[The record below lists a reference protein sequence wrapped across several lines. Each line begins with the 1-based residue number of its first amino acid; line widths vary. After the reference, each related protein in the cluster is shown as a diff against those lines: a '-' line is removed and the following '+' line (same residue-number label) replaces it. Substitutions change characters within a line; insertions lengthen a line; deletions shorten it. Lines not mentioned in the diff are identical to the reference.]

1 MKLFNNKKIKGA
13 ISIFLVIIT
22 LPTILFSAVL
32 IDGSRLV
39 SAKAMTQEAA
49 DLAAVSA
56 LADYNTALKDKYGLF
71 AIDDPTK
78 IGDIYKESLEATLL
92 ASGLGDE
99 AYSDKLWEILKDAA
113 GAGSPYSGE
122 SFLNLYD
129 FKVERCEVTPEYCLA
144 EWQVLENQMMEYAKF
159 RGIYVMLDRFS
170 ILENLDTAKSEQD
183 KIQETAEVM
192 EDKMDVDE
200 KNMSAD
206 KTLAELREAIR
217 DLNTYVSN
225 VDNWTIMYSDSLR
238 AKMEVTR
245 SEAVESDE
253 ELPADT
259 RASANLYEKNKSNL
273 INGLKALLEKA
284 GRVLNLAER
293 AEKEVNE
300 GIKRLE
306 DFKTE
311 NNAKASDN
319 SDVADLISDADKN
332 INDYKNV
339 YLVKINEILNDDIL
353 KALKDSKYMSS
364 ETDKVITEIETAFT
378 RYKAELESMRDES
391 NGEGAGGDED
401 DSAEEQEE
409 IYYFYYLNSDEKTD
423 DLESAFEGSE
433 GRSYM
438 PSITIITAFFQG
450 VQWEEINPTKTVV
463 EAQENGS
470 RKINSDIAKKQSERN
485 DEVKEDSKEERKE
498 VPEDIYGQRPSKTFE
513 SGSSVPSVTGF
524 YNEDGDLSTSKNILS
539 GAKEPSLVQQAAEAA
554 RDDVLGLSYIF
565 GTFKTR
571 LTGVKK
577 FSGNSMSESDKNSFY
592 MPKWRYAH
600 DEGEPD
606 MRFSPKKDRETV
618 LRGEIEYIIFG
629 NRSDAANENTI
640 YGIIFAERLANN
652 IVAMNSEKTV
662 VSPSC
667 HAAAAAA
674 SALTGFVV
682 PETVFYWIFI
692 TAWAT
697 AETYVDMSFLI
708 DGGYRIP
715 LVKTKNNIVLNDFPD
730 GQPLIEN
737 YGQKGVFVSYEDYL
751 LIMCLIEG
759 REKRIMRTADLVEM
773 NMRNEQGDF
782 RMSNAY
788 TYLNAK
794 TGLSTRMLFGSV
806 MPFKKNYE
814 AGGLTGRLY
823 FENEIYLGY

>member
-1 MKLFNNKKIKGA
+1 MKLFNNKRARGA

-32 IDGSRLV
+32 IDGSRLA

-78 IGDIYKESLEATLL
+78 IEDIYKESLEATLL

-113 GAGSPYSGE
+113 GAGSPYSGK

-129 FKVERCEVTPEYCLA
+129 FNVESCDVTPEYCLA
-144 EWQVLENQMMEYAKF
+144 EWPVLENQMVEYAKF

-170 ILENLDTAKSEQD
+170 ILENLDAAKSEQD
-183 KIQETAEVM
+183 KTQETAAVM

-217 DLNTYVSN
+217 ALNTSISN
-225 VDNWTIMYSDSLR
+225 VDTYTGMYGGSLH

-245 SEAVESDE
+245 SDNIDTGEALSNDVIE
-253 ELPADT
+253 
-259 RASANLYEKNKSNL
+259 SANLYGGNKARLKNELKQLPGKAEK
-273 INGLKALLEKA
+273 
-284 GRVLNLAER
+284 VLSLAER

-306 DFKTE
+306 EFKKE
-311 NNAKASDN
+311 NNAKASSN

-339 YLVKINEILNDDIL
+339 YLVKINEILNDETL
-353 KALKDSKYMSS
+353 KKLKDSTDLSS
-364 ETDKVITEIETAFT
+364 ETDKVMNEIEIAFT
-378 RYKAELESMRDES
+378 RYEAELERMREES
-391 NGEGAGGDED
+391 EEGEGGSED
-401 DSAEEQEE
+401 DSEEEQEE
-409 IYYFYYLNSDEKTD
+409 IYYFYYIKSDEKTD
-423 DLESAFEGSE
+423 DLDAAYEGSS

-438 PSITIITAFFQG
+438 PSITVITDFFRG
-450 VQWEEINPTKTVV
+450 ARWEEINPTKTVV
-463 EAQENGS
+463 EAQGNGS
-470 RKINSDIAKKQSERN
+470 QKINSDTAKKQSDRN
-485 DEVKEDSKEERKE
+485 DEAKENSKEERKE

-524 YNEDGDLSTSKNILS
+524 YNEDGDLSASKNILN

-571 LTGVKK
+571 LTGVEK
-577 FSGNSMSESDKNSFY
+577 FSGNNMSESDKNSFY

-600 DEGEPD
+600 DEGELD
-606 MRFSPKKDRETV
+606 MRFTPKKDRDTV

-652 IVAMNSEKTV
+652 IVAMNTEKEV
-662 VSPSC
+662 VSPAC

-674 SALTGFVV
+674 SALTSFTV

-715 LVKTKNNIVLNDFPD
+715 LVKNKNNIVLNDFPD
-730 GQPLIEN
+730 GEPLIEN
-737 YGQKGVFVSYEDYL
+737 YGERGVFVSYEDYL

-759 REKRIMRTADLVEM
+759 KEKRIMRTADLVEM
-773 NMRNEQGDF
+773 NMRQDQADF
-782 RMSNAY
+782 RMSDAY

-794 TGLSTRMLFGSV
+794 TSLSTRLLFGSV
-806 MPFKKNYE
+806 MPFKDDYE
-814 AGGLTGRLY
+814 AGGLKGRLH